1 MVTLDDLIPKGKRM
15 DLTRQKHV
23 LVFYDVETARIE
35 KVNSFLIRYLK
46 WRADCVFEGKL
57 TKFKLD
63 QVITGLKKIISED
76 RDGVLIFYKEIG
88 KDKESVLVLSRIRS
102 KDDRVLE
109 SHEVSLGKVPAPLFV
124 QPIGAWEEKEKL
136 RSIVLDLSW
145 KSIGL

>member
-1 MVTLDDLIPKGKRM
+1 MVTLEDLIPKGKRTE
-15 DLTRQKHV
+15 LQRQMYV
-23 LVFYDVETARIE
+23 LVFYDVETARNE
-35 KVNSFLIRYLK
+35 KVSKFLRRYLNL
-46 WRADCVFEGKL
+46 REDCVFEGKL

-102 KDDRVLE
+102 KDNRVLG
-109 SHEVSLGKVPAPLFV
+109 SHEIGLGKVPAPLFV

-136 RSIVLDLSW
+136 RSIVLALSW